1 MIKELLHNA
10 RVNIYKYDLIGK
22 LDTGSLNHC
31 LNELEKNIDKLLQE
45 RDEAIEL
52 GRQYFE
58 TYQNTIKLYKPLKF
72 EELKKDM
79 WVWDNV
85 LKRYMKVYDIS
96 YSEETFNVNGEWYLD
111 DLHLEE
117 FEFEENRFYRYEV
130 AKDEL

>member
-10 RVNIYKYDLIGK
+10 RVSIYKYDLIGK

-52 GRQYFE
+52 GREYFE
-58 TYQNTIKLYKPLKF
+58 AYQNTIKLYKPLKF

-79 WVWDNV
+79 WVWDNFQ
-85 LKRYMKVYDIS
+85 KKYFKIFRIR
-96 YSEETFNVNGEWYLD
+96 EWDPKPYIIMYGND
-111 DLHLEE
+111 DCPD
-117 FEFEENRFYRYEV
+117 FEENRFYRYEV
-130 AKDEL
+130 EKDEYAKRI